1 MLLVYSLFD
10 FFGVAATAVFGF
22 RWITALTMMLFGGT
36 ATAFLAASSRKR
48 APISGTP
55 DRQEFASLGQR
66 VDGIRLSNV
75 RRERA
80 D

>member
-1 MLLVYSLFD
+1 
-10 FFGVAATAVFGF
+10 
-22 RWITALTMMLFGGT
+22 MLFGGP
-36 ATAFLAASSRKR
+36 ATAYLA
-48 APISGTP
+48 P
-55 DRQEFASLGQR
+55 GQR